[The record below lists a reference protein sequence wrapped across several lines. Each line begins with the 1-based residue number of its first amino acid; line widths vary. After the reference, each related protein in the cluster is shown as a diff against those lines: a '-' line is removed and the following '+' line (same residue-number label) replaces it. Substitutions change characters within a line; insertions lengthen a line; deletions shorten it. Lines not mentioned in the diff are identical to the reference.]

1 MKKKYFIRA
10 TVVILVLIA
19 SVTFLV
25 NRNTKKAINTPLVS
39 TTDKVDF
46 EIKPGQTLTDVIAGL
61 NSMGLIKDKKIV
73 MGYIEK
79 HGLASQVVPGKY
91 SISNFVSLE
100 NLVYYMNNGILDN
113 KPVKVTIPEGY
124 DVEGIAGLLESK
136 GLISKSEFLKSC
148 KEYKLPGYIKND
160 INRKY
165 ALEGYLFPDTYEFY
179 KGSKGQAI
187 IDEMTSRFKDI
198 IDDISK
204 KTGKTITN
212 EELDK
217 YITMASVVEKEAKV
231 QTERGKVA
239 SVFYNRL
246 KINMKLE
253 SCATVLYA
261 LGYHK
266 DVLSYDDL
274 KVDSAYNTYKVQGLP
289 AGPIANPGR
298 ACIEAAISPEST
310 NYLYFVSK
318 NNGIHF
324 FTNNY
329 NEFLNVKAVTQ
340 GF

>member
-25 NRNTKKAINTPLVS
+25 NRNTKKVINTPLVS

-91 SISNFVSLE
+91 SISNFASLE

-274 KVDSAYNTYKVQGLP
+274 KVDSAYNTYKVHGLP

-318 NNGIHF
+318 NNGTHF
-324 FTNNY
+324 FSNNY

>member
-10 TVVILVLIA
+10 IVIILVLVSTA
-19 SVTFLV
+19 VFFV
-25 NRNTKKAINTPLVS
+25 NRNTKKVINTPLVS
-39 TTDKVDF
+39 TTEKVDF
-46 EIKPGQTLTDVIAGL
+46 EIKAGQTLNDVIDGL
-61 NSMGLIKDKKIV
+61 DGRGLIKDKKIV
-73 MGYIEK
+73 MEYIGKNDLGSE
-79 HGLASQVVPGKY
+79 VVPGKY
-91 SISNFVSLE
+91 SISNFVSLD

-113 KPVKVTIPEGY
+113 EPVKVTIPEGY
-124 DVEGIAGLLESK
+124 DVEGIAGVLESK
-136 GLISKSEFLKSC
+136 GIISKSAFLKSC
-148 KEYKLPGYIKND
+148 REYKLPSYIKNVK
-160 INRKY
+160 NRKY

-179 KGSKGQAI
+179 KGSSGKVI
-187 IDEMTSRFKDI
+187 IEDMTSRFKDI

-212 EELDK
+212 DELDK
-217 YITMASVVEKEAKV
+217 YITMASIVEKEAMA
-231 QTERGKVA
+231 QAERGKVA

-266 DVLSYDDL
+266 DVLTYDDL
-274 KVDSAYNTYKVQGLP
+274 KVNSPYNTYLVAGLP

-298 ACIEAAISPEST
+298 ACIEAAIAPDKT

-318 NNGIHF
+318 NDGTHF
-324 FTNNY
+324 FTNDY
-329 NEFLNVKAVTQ
+329 NEFLKEKAVTQ